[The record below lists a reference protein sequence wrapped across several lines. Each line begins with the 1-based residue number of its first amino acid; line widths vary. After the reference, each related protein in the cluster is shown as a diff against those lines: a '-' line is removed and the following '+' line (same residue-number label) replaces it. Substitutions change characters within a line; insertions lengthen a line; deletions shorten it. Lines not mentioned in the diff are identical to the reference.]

1 VRLHYALQSTEKL
14 YLVMQYCPGGDL
26 LRHIKKK
33 GRLDENATKKYVTEV
48 ILALEELHKA

>member
-1 VRLHYALQSTEKL
+1 MGLHYALQSTEKL

-33 GRLDENATKKYVTEV
+33 GRLDENSTKKYVTEV

>member
-1 VRLHYALQSTEKL
+1 MRLHYALQSTEKL

-33 GRLDENATKKYVTEV
+33 GRLDENSTKKYVTEV